1 MDPEIFAV
9 AIPIV
14 FLMIPIVAILTN
26 HQRKMA
32 EIIHRDRS
40 NSGSDE
46 ALMREIQ
53 SLRHQMNQL
62 TLSVDSLKDEV
73 RTSQSVQE
81 RIENR
86 F

>member
-1 MDPEIFAV
+1 MDAEIFAV

-14 FLMIPIVAILTN
+14 FMMIPIVAILTN

-40 NSGSDE
+40 HSGTDE
-46 ALMREIQ
+46 AVLREIQ
-53 SLRHQMNQL
+53 NLRHQLNQL

-73 RTSQSVQE
+73 RTSQAVQE